1 MPKGRILI
9 VDDEPVIAESLS
21 ELLEGWG
28 YETAVASD
36 GLAGLA
42 KVEEFRPSVVVSD
55 VYMPKLD
62 GFGLL
67 RAWPEPRVR
76 WALECLYWAG
86 VIQIPEEPWWAL
98 LESANKKTH
107 RFDEPAARRFFPEL

>member
-36 GLAGLA
+36 GRLGLA
-42 KVEEFRPSVVVSD
+42 AVEEFRPAVVVSD
-55 VYMPKLD
+55 VYMPNLD

-67 RAWPEPRVR
+67 REMRGLHPETAVILLTGQGTVEM
-76 WALECLYWAG
+76 ALRA
-86 VIQIPEEPWWAL
+86 IQDEGATCSM
-98 LESANKKTH
+98 SA
-107 RFDEPAARRFFPEL
+107 